1 MPIWGKNYYSVNKT
15 IQRMITQNMALS
27 KIYGSKVLLEWRTL
41 LENHIS
47 IENNTQNDKCGYKGE
62 SCYWGTYSHKTLQTN
77 STPTHFCQMIT
88 LTQFIHE
95 LEGCGSGFSSNAF
108 KKKMFSLKTD

>member
-1 MPIWGKNYYSVNKT
+1 
-15 IQRMITQNMALS
+15 MITQNIAPVYRKLVQV
-27 KIYGSKVLLEWRTL
+27 KYLLQWRTL
-41 LENHIS
+41 LENHIT
-47 IENNTQNDKCGYKGE
+47 ICNNVLNPQNDKCGYKWK

-95 LEGCGSGFSSNAF
+95 LEGCGSGFSSSAF